1 MTDRRTRQFDRAVR
15 EYQRAHPETTLPEAR
30 EAVAARAA
38 ARPPGGRPARIPGAP
53 LPRPGETLDGYTKR
67 VAAAAGVHRH
77 RAMELLGLAPGSSA
91 TERLAELTRDPLP
104 GDVVQ
109 ALVAATGMTPAQAR
123 GLVPTGPAPAAG
135 AATGLER
142 LARQVL
148 DEKLIQRGGKG
159 KTRTD
164 ARTMARLL
172 AEAGAR
178 RPLLID
184 TDPPG
189 NLGGWAEPAFRP
201 VLVDLPW
208 PAEGTTPPADPGL
221 VDEVL
226 KELGIGPT
234 TAQDE

>member
-1 MTDRRTRQFDRAVR
+1 MTNRRSRQFDRDVR
-15 EYQRAHPETTLPEAR
+15 DYQRTHPGTTLPEAR

-38 ARPPGGRPARIPGAP
+38 ARPQSGLPARIPGAP

-91 TERLAELTRDPLP
+91 SRRLAELTRGRLP
-104 GDVVQ
+104 DHAVR

-123 GLVPTGPAPAAG
+123 ALTTSPVPAAD
-135 AATGLER
+135 AAAGLER
-142 LARQVL
+142 LARQAL
-148 DEKLIQRGGKG
+148 QEKLVQRGGEG

-164 ARTMARLL
+164 ARTLARLL

-178 RPLLID
+178 RPLLFD
-184 TDPPG
+184 TDPPRS
-189 NLGGWAEPAFRP
+189 LDGWAEPAFHP

-208 PAEGTTPPADPGL
+208 PAEGPTPPADPDL
-221 VDEVL
+221 VDEIL
-226 KELGIGPT
+226 KELGI
-234 TAQDE
+234 